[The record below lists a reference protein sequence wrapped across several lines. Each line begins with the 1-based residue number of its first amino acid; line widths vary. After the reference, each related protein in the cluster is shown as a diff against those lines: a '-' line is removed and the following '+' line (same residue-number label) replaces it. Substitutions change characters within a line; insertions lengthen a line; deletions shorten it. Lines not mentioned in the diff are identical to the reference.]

1 MANEVLLEKRV
12 DKLEEILAEVI
23 QGLKEMKFRIEEQ
36 GEKFDEELRRSREEF
51 ERKMEKQRK
60 EFNEALQKSREEQR
74 KELNEA
80 LQKSREEFDRKMEEQ
95 RKELNKK
102 WGDMA
107 RKMGTIV
114 EDIIAPG
121 IEDAIKK
128 KFKEDVIKMMLRVV
142 IKDRETRKR
151 IAEFDIIAETEKRVY
166 VVEVKSK
173 AEAEWIRET
182 KKKVERYKKIYKEEE
197 REVIGVFGSLYIDER
212 IIKYASRK
220 GIYVLG
226 MKGGYLQF
234 LN

>member
-51 ERKMEKQRK
+51 ERKMEEQRK
-60 EFNEALQKSREEQR
+60 EF
-74 KELNEA
+74 NEA